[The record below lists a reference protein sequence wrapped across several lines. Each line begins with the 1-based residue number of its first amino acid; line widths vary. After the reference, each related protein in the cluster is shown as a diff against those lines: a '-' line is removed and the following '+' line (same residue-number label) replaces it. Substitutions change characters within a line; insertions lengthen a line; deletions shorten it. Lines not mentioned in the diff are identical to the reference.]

1 MISDT
6 LVKWLIIFTFIYLAC
21 HVGYAMA
28 EIIVINQPGG
38 GQTVCIMQAGVV
50 TCF

>member
-1 MISDT
+1 MNKIGAF
-6 LVKWLIIFTFIYLAC
+6 LIAFTIIYLAF
-21 HVGYAMA
+21 HVGHAMA
-28 EIIVINQPGG
+28 EIVVINQPNG

>member
-1 MISDT
+1 MNRIGT
-6 LVKWLIIFTFIYLAC
+6 LLIAFTLIYLAC

-28 EIIVINQPGG
+28 EIVIITQPSG